1 MRGRGV
7 SAHGSRAVAY
17 VVSSTPLPNTLTLR
31 ELERRGYTAALV
43 ESRIAGGRISRDL
56 FGCIDVV
63 GVGAEGTVAV
73 QATSLSNIA
82 SRIRKVEE
90 SPALAAMRA
99 AGWTILVHG
108 WRAGELR
115 REVDVS

>member
-1 MRGRGV
+1 M
-7 SAHGSRAVAY
+7 
-17 VVSSTPLPNTLTLR
+17 SSTPLPNTLTLR
-31 ELERRGYTAALV
+31 ELERRGYVACLV
-43 ESRIAGGRISRDL
+43 ESRTAGGRISHDL
-56 FGCIDVV
+56 FGCIDVL
-63 GVGAEGTVAV
+63 GVRDGETVAV
-73 QATSLSNIA
+73 QATSISNIA

-90 SPALAAMRA
+90 SPALGAMRA

>member
-1 MRGRGV
+1 M
-7 SAHGSRAVAY
+7 
-17 VVSSTPLPNTLTLR
+17 SSTPLPNTLSLR
-31 ELERRGYTAALV
+31 ELERRGYVAAVV
-43 ESRIAGGRISRDL
+43 EARIPGARISRDL
-56 FGCIDVV
+56 FGCIDVL
-63 GVGAEGTVAV
+63 GVRDGETVAV
-73 QATSLSNIA
+73 QATSISNIA
-82 SRIRKVEE
+82 SRIRKVED

>member
-1 MRGRGV
+1 
-7 SAHGSRAVAY
+7 
-17 VVSSTPLPNTLTLR
+17 VSSTPLPNTLTLR
-31 ELERRGYTAALV
+31 ELERRGFVASLV
-43 ESRIAGGRISRDL
+43 ESRIPGARITRDL
-56 FGCIDVV
+56 FGCIDVI
-63 GVGAEGTVAV
+63 GIRGGETVAV
-73 QATSLSNIA
+73 QATSISNIA

>member
-1 MRGRGV
+1 M
-7 SAHGSRAVAY
+7 
-17 VVSSTPLPNTLTLR
+17 TTLLPNTLTVR
-31 ELERRGYTAALV
+31 ELERRGYMAQLV
-43 ESRIAGGRISRDL
+43 ETRIPGARRTRDL
-56 FGCIDVV
+56 FGCIDVL
-63 GVGAEGTVAV
+63 GIRGGETVAV

-90 SPALAAMRA
+90 SPALGAMRA